1 MSWQIIITGFLL
13 GAVSSFHCVGMCGP
27 IALSLPVH
35 YLPARQKTVG
45 IILYNLGRISLYAL
59 LGVFFG
65 FAGRQFYLGG
75 LQQGFSIFL
84 GSLLIALFL
93 MTIWKVNK
101 QPLGF
106 VDKGTKFIQRR
117 IAFYLQQ
124 KKLSAMFVLGVS
136 NGLLPCGM
144 VYFALTGA
152 LAAGTVQGGA
162 IFMTAFGLGT
172 FPAMFVISLFGSLFR
187 LSARNFMKKAY
198 VFGILIMGI
207 LLIFRGLNLNIPYLS
222 PYLTSVG
229 SQAVSC
235 HN

>member
-106 VDKGTKFIQRR
+106 VDKGTPYCFLP
-117 IAFYLQQ
+117 AT
-124 KKLSAMFVLGVS
+124 KK
-136 NGLLPCGM
+136 
-144 VYFALTGA
+144 
-152 LAAGTVQGGA
+152 
-162 IFMTAFGLGT
+162 I
-172 FPAMFVISLFGSLFR
+172 ISH
-187 LSARNFMKKAY
+187 
-198 VFGILIMGI
+198 VC
-207 LLIFRGLNLNIPYLS
+207 FRGGQWIAALWHGVLCPHRRPRGRNRTRRGNFHDSFWFGNFPCHVCHILVWQSFSALCQKFHEKSICFWYPNNGYLIDIQGIEFKYTLPQPLS
-222 PYLTSVG
+222 YISWLSGSVLP
-229 SQAVSC
+229 
-235 HN
+235 